1 MDTRSGKIVSQEMVD
16 SMDEENRKAM
26 VAIAEGDMTKLQKT
40 QMRVSLYDH
49 RSILGEQLTAERRK
63 RGMTKNQLR
72 KLRRKGKLR

>member
-40 QMRVSLYDH
+40 QMRVSLHDH